1 MKGYDTGVV
10 DAHEHCDAAHD
21 TRPLPLELMG
31 FPEVAVDTGVQ
42 QADDSW
48 NRQPLCVRSRLSL
61 VNTGSLSLLHK
72 RAVSVVA

>member
-61 VNTGSLSLLHK
+61 WLTQDHFHFCINEPSL
-72 RAVSVVA
+72 